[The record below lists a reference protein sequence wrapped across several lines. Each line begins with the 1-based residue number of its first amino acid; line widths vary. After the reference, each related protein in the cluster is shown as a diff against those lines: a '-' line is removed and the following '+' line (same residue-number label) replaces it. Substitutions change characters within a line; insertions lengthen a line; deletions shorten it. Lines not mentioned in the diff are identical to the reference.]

1 MIVEIPVDAIPW
13 QEFSIVLNDYKC
25 LISLRQVAENIY
37 CDLTVDDI
45 EICKGAIC
53 EDHSAINQYPSRYFD
68 GVLYFVDTKGKEN
81 PQYQGLGDR
90 WILLYEYEDEQ

>member
-25 LISLRQVAENIY
+25 LISLRQVGESIF

-45 EICKGAIC
+45 PIFKGAIC
-53 EDHSAINQYPSRYFD
+53 EDRSAINQYPSRYFD
-68 GVLYFVDTKGKEN
+68 GTLYFIDTKGKEK
-81 PQYQGLGDR
+81 PEYTGLGDR
-90 WILLYEYEDEQ
+90 WVLLYEYEE